1 MERNANYIVVGM
13 FTIISLLSLAAFAF
27 WMGKYGGDEERYY
40 SYKTYIGESVAGLK
54 ASSPVKLKGLDV
66 GFVEEV
72 AIDAGNPERVEVKF
86 KVEKTAPIKS
96 DSVIVLN
103 SQGIAGI
110 AYLEIKGGTKNS
122 PPLSAIDSAE
132 RPVIPSELSM
142 VSKLSDKAEI
152 ILTNLTQTISRIDKL
167 ASDKNIENIGTSLD
181 NFALISTELKE
192 NRKEISTLIRGA
204 KEMETNANDA
214 IVRFSAVTQKAGSAL
229 DETKT
234 LVRESS
240 GFVQELR
247 HSNTMERVSS
257 TLDNSNDVMDEAKS
271 LISEGKLL
279 IRELRESPGNL
290 LFRDQTLR
298 PGPGE

>member
-86 KVEKTAPIKS
+86 KIEKTAPIKS

-122 PPLSAIDSAE
+122 PPLSAIDSGE